1 MTNTTAPGWAP
12 APRQGLVPLYPY
24 GFGTIMGRSFAALRG
39 NPKVLLLFVV
49 GVQTLAMTLYLAALL
64 GISAAAFSRADTVDP
79 ASAEFQDLMWGAAAI
94 TLIGGIVLTFALAA
108 VTTIA
113 QGVVIAE
120 VSHAALAE
128 KAPFSRLWKRVRPA
142 FWRLFGYSLLIGLA
156 TIIALAVLAVP
167 LVLLGLA
174 NTPVTWVFFVVLLLL
189 ELLGGIV
196 VYAWLGTKLFF
207 VPSAIVLERVRPFRA
222 IARSWTLTRGRFWP
236 TFGVAALLYLV
247 TNIAA
252 SVISSALSLFAPLIT
267 STLVPFGVGEST
279 SVAATVLGFVF
290 LGLSSILSF
299 AIASIMT
306 IITGAGG
313 VLTYIDARMREEG
326 IDLRMRRYVEAH
338 GDADDPYEFLE
349 GAQPSPHASPV
360 APPTAYPAYGAPP
373 QYAPP
378 QYGAYATQPPAP
390 GAPTVPASSSD
401 GHAPSSDGP
410 VPSSDGAVPPRPADP
425 GSRPQ
430 PPAPPV

>member
-12 APRQGLVPLYPY
+12 AARQGLVPLYPY

-49 GVQTLAMTLYLAALL
+49 GVQTLAMTLYLAAIFGL
-64 GISAAAFSRADTVDP
+64 SFFAYSRTDTVDP
-79 ASAEFQDLMWGAAAI
+79 SSPEYTELMWGATGI
-94 TLIGGIVLTFALAA
+94 TAIGGLVLTFALAA

-120 VSHAALAE
+120 VAHAALAE
-128 KAPFSRLWKRVRPA
+128 KAPFSRLWQRVRPA
-142 FWRLFGYSLLIGLA
+142 FWRLFGYSLLLSLA
-156 TIIALAVLAVP
+156 VFVVVAVLAVP

-189 ELLGGIV
+189 ELLGAIV
-196 VYAWLGTKLFF
+196 VYAWLGTKLFLA
-207 VPSAIVLERVRPFRA
+207 PSAIVLEGVRPFRA

-252 SVISSALSLFAPLIT
+252 GVISSVLSLFTPLIM
-267 STLVPFGVGEST
+267 STIVPFGEGDPTSGAAAVMGFIVLGLT
-279 SVAATVLGFVF
+279 SV
-290 LGLSSILSF
+290 LSF
-299 AIASIMT
+299 VISSIMT
-306 IITGAGG
+306 IVTGAGG
-313 VLTYIDARMREEG
+313 VLTYIDARMRDEG
-326 IDLRMRRYVEAH
+326 IDLRMRRYVESQ
-338 GDADDPYEFLE
+338 GETEDPYTFLE
-349 GAQPSPHASPV
+349 GAQPSPYA
-360 APPTAYPAYGAPP
+360 APQPQNPQYAAYPQQPTYG

-378 QYGAYATQPPAP
+378 PADPAGFDPALQP
-390 GAPTVPASSSD
+390 D
-401 GHAPSSDGP
+401 Y
-410 VPSSDGAVPPRPADP
+410 AVPPRPADP
-425 GSRPQ
+425 SARQQ

>member
-49 GVQTLAMTLYLAALL
+49 GVQTLAMTLYLAAIF
-64 GISAAAFSRADTVDP
+64 GISLAAFSRADTVDP
-79 ASAEFQDLMWGAAAI
+79 SSPEFEELMWGGTAI
-94 TLIGGIVLTFALAA
+94 TLIAGLILTFALAA
-108 VTTIA
+108 ITTIA

-120 VSHAALAE
+120 VAHAALAE
-128 KAPFSRLWKRVRPA
+128 KAPFSRLWQRVRPA
-142 FWRLFGYSLLIGLA
+142 FWRLFGYSLLITLA
-156 TIIALAVLAVP
+156 VGIVGAVLAVP
-167 LVLLGLA
+167 LVFLALA
-174 NTPVTWVFFVVLLLL
+174 NTAAGWIFFVVVLLL

-196 VYAWLGTKLFF
+196 LYAWLGTKLFF
-207 VPSAIVLERVRPFRA
+207 VSSVIVLERVRPFRA

-252 SVISSALSLFAPLIT
+252 GAISGALSLFTPLIM
-267 STLVPFGVGEST
+267 STLVPFGAGEST
-279 SVAATVLGFVF
+279 GTAATVLGFIF
-290 LGLSSILSF
+290 LGISSVLSF

-349 GAQPSPHASPV
+349 GAQPSPHA
-360 APPTAYPAYGAPP
+360 APGAAPMPYPAYAAPT
-373 QYAPP
+373 YAPP
-378 QYGAYATQPPAP
+378 QYGGFAPPVAPEAAHPAP
-390 GAPTVPASSSD
+390 PRTDAA
-401 GHAPSSDGP
+401 
-410 VPSSDGAVPPRPADP
+410 PPRPADP
-425 GSRPQ
+425 APRTQ